1 MLGVMRFT
9 EHELTVG
16 LTGAAKKVLAADR
29 RVRRKGADVDTL
41 WDEMDRYQR
50 FKILDSLGE
59 QVLPVLVALPD
70 LEVAAGTRP
79 SYSDEEVARV
89 VAELAGED
97 VGRVRRAVLVKT
109 RTVLVQ
115 AALAAMPARLDPDAL
130 LNDS

>member
-41 WDEMDRYQR
+41 WEEMDRYQR

-70 LEVAAGTRP
+70 VEVAAGTRA
-79 SYSDEEVARV
+79 SYSDEEVAQV
-89 VAELAGED
+89 VTELLGEGA
-97 VGRVRRAVLVKT
+97 GRVRRAMLVQS

-130 LNDS
+130 LTDP

>member
-41 WDEMDRYQR
+41 WEEMDRYQR

-70 LEVAAGTRP
+70 VEVAAGTRA
-79 SYSDEEVARV
+79 SYSDKEVAQV
-89 VAELAGED
+89 VSEILGEGA
-97 VGRVRRAVLVKT
+97 GRVRRAMVVQA
-109 RTVLVQ
+109 RVVLVQ

-130 LNDS
+130 LTDP

>member
-70 LEVAAGTRP
+70 VEVAAGTRP
-79 SYSDEEVARV
+79 SYSDDEVARV

>member
-1 MLGVMRFT
+1 MRFT

-41 WDEMDRYQR
+41 WEEMDRYQR

-70 LEVAAGTRP
+70 VEVAAGTRA
-79 SYSDEEVARV
+79 SYSDEEVAQV
-89 VAELAGED
+89 VSELLGEAAG
-97 VGRVRRAVLVKT
+97 RLRRAMLVQS

-130 LNDS
+130 LTDP